1 MLYLLYY
8 KYYHISKMPKP
19 NYIKLNLSDEL
30 TQEVFEIGNWI
41 RDNNDFQFE
50 PMEYDGIHMTIAFLG
65 NIMKGK
71 KIETDIETLIN
82 KFPFEK
88 YQNMNIT
95 FAGYDLF
102 PESKKNLIVARFNV
116 SQQFTDDVIKF
127 QKEFCK
133 FGVEQDRYYFAPHIT
148 IGKIMHKNEK
158 TKIDLTK
165 IPLITEQFVPTG
177 FSLV

>member
-1 MLYLLYY
+1 
-8 KYYHISKMPKP
+8 MPKP
-19 NYIKLNLSDEL
+19 NYIKLNLTNEL
-30 TQEVFEIGNWI
+30 TQEIFEIGNWI
-41 RDNNDFQFE
+41 KNNNADFQFE

-71 KIETDIETLIN
+71 KIESDIESIIG
-82 KFPFEK
+82 KFPFAK

-102 PESKKNLIVARFNV
+102 PESKQNLIVARFNV

-133 FGVEQDRYYFAPHIT
+133 FGAEQDKYYFAPHIT
-148 IGKIMHKNEK
+148 IGKIIHKNEK
-158 TKIDLTK
+158 TKINLSQ
-165 IPLITEQFVPTG
+165 IPPITEQFIPSE
-177 FSLV
+177 FSLI